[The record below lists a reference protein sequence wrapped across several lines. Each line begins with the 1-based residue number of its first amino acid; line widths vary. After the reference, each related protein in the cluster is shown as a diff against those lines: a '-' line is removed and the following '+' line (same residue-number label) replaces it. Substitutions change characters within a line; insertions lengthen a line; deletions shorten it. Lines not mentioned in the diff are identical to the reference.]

1 MVDISIIIPVFN
13 EEKTVIDLLKKVNKQ
28 KSGDYFLE
36 IIVINDGSSDD
47 SKKLLTNNKDLY
59 SKFINLEK
67 NLGKGGAVIEGL
79 KVARGEFILFQDAD
93 LEYNP
98 EDYKKFIAHLLKNNL
113 NLKAFNLC
121 AHEAG
126 ATEDEKVKFTE
137 TLAETKED
145 PNSLTYTIK
154 LNDAALDIIRSYS
167 I

>member
-1 MVDISIIIPVFN
+1 MSLDEIR
-13 EEKTVIDLLKKVNKQ
+13 KKVIFHN
-28 KSGDYFLE
+28 SVDVW
-36 IIVINDGSSDD
+36 IAACS
-47 SKKLLTNNKDLY
+47 
-59 SKFINLEK
+59 EK
-67 NLGKGGAVIEGL
+67 NASWN
-79 KVARGEFILFQDAD
+79 
-93 LEYNP
+93 NP

-137 TLAETKED
+137 TLAETKEN

-154 LNDAALDIIRSYS
+154 LNDTALDAIRSYH